1 MSQLK
6 KEVDSYDRNVESLSK
21 FKLELYHQLDD
32 LQKSNT
38 PVESKIDE
46 RNNYESPLKKPTTSI
61 ESNGSKS
68 TNLTSES
75 EPASTMLPVWRDLEN
90 NHTEIEEEVG
100 NSNWHI
106 IQIECDDSESNET
119 EKQNAQLTTT
129 EIGRLPEVEQEV
141 EGA

>member
-1 MSQLK
+1 M
-6 KEVDSYDRNVESLSK
+6 
-21 FKLELYHQLDD
+21 
-32 LQKSNT
+32 
-38 PVESKIDE
+38 
-46 RNNYESPLKKPTTSI
+46 KKPTTSI

-68 TNLTSES
+68 TNLTTES

-119 EKQNAQLTTT
+119 EKQNAQLPTT
-129 EIGRLPEVEQEV
+129 EIGRLSEVKQEV